1 MMNVDVNDSQAIL
14 KAGYK
19 ILTEELGS
27 TGFLK
32 FMELVTVGEGDYT
45 KEKYERPQLTLED
58 VKASIAKKR
67 QKNS

>member
-27 TGFLK
+27 AGFLK

-58 VKASIAKKR
+58 VKASIAKKK

>member
-1 MMNVDVNDSQAIL
+1 MVNIDINDSVAIRE
-14 KAGYK
+14 AGYK
-19 ILTEELGS
+19 ALTEALGS
-27 TGFLK
+27 AGFLK

-58 VKASIAKKR
+58 VKASIAKKK